1 MEYPQKSKIPY
12 KLGPKV
18 NYLIWSSVIIHFYL
32 RIYVLKNILLRI
44 QNKQIKS
51 KRKTNLAKCWFVV
64 QPRTSVSMTASSD
77 FEIKRTVDSASIK
90 PKVVTYWNRKK
101 LAYSSYKTCPKCLYF
116 DVEKQTSDYCYS
128 TLPIPPFICLSVN
141 FVVWRD
147 RK

>member
-12 KLGPKV
+12 KPGPKV

-32 RIYVLKNILLRI
+32 RIYVLKDILLRI
-44 QNKQIKS
+44 KNKQIKS

-90 PKVVTYWNRKK
+90 PKAVTYWNRKA
-101 LAYSSYKTCPKCLYF
+101 LAYNPYIMSPKCLYL
-116 DVEKQTSDYCYS
+116 DVEK
-128 TLPIPPFICLSVN
+128 
-141 FVVWRD
+141 
-147 RK
+147 